1 MKLARA
7 MAYARLLLAAA
18 VALTV
23 ALCLASPARASVSC
37 APAAARTFTLTLES
51 GRTALVHVP
60 SRRGPAPVVLA
71 FHGAGG
77 SGRFMASYSGLA
89 RLADRER
96 FVAVFPDAMGGT
108 WRLAGSAA
116 DVVMTSELLD
126 RLEDTLCVDS
136 SRVYATG
143 VSNGGGMTARLG
155 CEMGER
161 LAAIAPVAGGYR
173 SLAPCG
179 AGRPL
184 AVLEIHGTADGA
196 VPYWGWPDDRRGDV
210 LRYLAGWRQRNHC
223 RGQARRSWARAHVQ
237 RLAWSGCASGADV
250 LHLRLLG
257 GAHAWPGSL
266 PREPGPVSGLSAA
279 EEVWR
284 FLRSHHRAA

>member
-1 MKLARA
+1 
-7 MAYARLLLAAA
+7 MAYARFLLAAA
-18 VALTV
+18 AAALTV
-23 ALCLASPARASVSC
+23 ALFPAAPAQASASC
-37 APAAARTFTLTLES
+37 APAAARTFTLTLPS

-96 FVAVFPDAMGGT
+96 FIAVFPDAVGGT
-108 WRLAGSAA
+108 WRLAGSSA
-116 DVVMTSELLD
+116 DVDMISALLD
-126 RLEDTLCVDS
+126 RLQDTLCTDPN
-136 SRVYATG
+136 RVYATG

-173 SLAPCG
+173 SLAPC
-179 AGRPL
+179 AATRPL

-196 VPYWGWPDDRRGDV
+196 VPYRGWPNDRRGDV

-223 RGQARRSWARAHVQ
+223 QGPARRSWARARVQ
-237 RLAWSGCASGADV
+237 RLAWTACANGADV
-250 LHLRLLG
+250 LHLRVLG

-266 PREPGPVSGLSAA
+266 PREPGPISGLSAD
-279 EEVWR
+279 EQVWR
-284 FLRSHHRAA
+284 FLRTHHRVP